1 MTKPKKETLQ
11 RVAEKFVISSD
22 PKKSFIAG
30 YMVGVLEQ
38 AAKEDKTEKKQT
50 A

>member
-1 MTKPKKETLQ
+1 MTKATKETLQ
-11 RVAEKFVISSD
+11 RVANKFVISSD
-22 PKKSFIAG
+22 PKQSFIAG

-38 AAKEDKTEKKQT
+38 AAKFKDAHKKS